1 MANDIVKGP
10 TAPEDNQQ
18 DRIAKFED
26 LTPAAKLD
34 QMNAVKDQFIAD
46 NRDDTARGFI
56 EVTDISFVRQDDG
69 KELYIVTVKEIDK
82 VNNIERDRKEF
93 YTIDSQTANLIN
105 VKQYSKQEIEHQ
117 NAVDHDLS
125 GKMAAKQKQL
135 EDAAN
140 RADKISMTDLEKA
153 EMAGEK
159 LGIPKEEVD
168 KDNSYEIK
176 NDGVKFSANVMP
188 SGTDSKEIRGNQ
200 LLDDNTTLNNL
211 IGKNYQYYKFIK
223 AINGQKM
230 VIGINAD
237 GSFEPVDANTLEV
250 LNVPTMNLIAENGQ
264 KVQDPVAVAFAFRVR
279 QYPTRAFGVY
289 NRGAEYGSFYAEGA
303 NQQGHMLGVKID
315 NVEPN
320 DIYPNTREIFQKDD
334 VHFEEIKTNA
344 ENNRNDDKDEI
355 LNSIN
360 GVAPEI
366 ISASEVMKLREDT
379 NIASNNW
386 NQLVKELDQDYA
398 KNPSIDYKKELYKRS
413 LEYAYENDTIT
424 GNEANELAEEYGI
437 EDVAPNDHEPDER
450 ELGSNP
456 YNHNNY

>member
-1 MANDIVKGP
+1 
-10 TAPEDNQQ
+10 
-18 DRIAKFED
+18 
-26 LTPAAKLD
+26 
-34 QMNAVKDQFIAD
+34 
-46 NRDDTARGFI
+46 
-56 EVTDISFVRQDDG
+56 
-69 KELYIVTVKEIDK
+69 
-82 VNNIERDRKEF
+82 
-93 YTIDSQTANLIN
+93 
-105 VKQYSKQEIEHQ
+105 
-117 NAVDHDLS
+117 
-125 GKMAAKQKQL
+125 
-135 EDAAN
+135 
-140 RADKISMTDLEKA
+140 
-153 EMAGEK
+153 
-159 LGIPKEEVD
+159 
-168 KDNSYEIK
+168 
-176 NDGVKFSANVMP
+176 MP

-223 AINGQKM
+223 AMNGQKM

-355 LNSIN
+355 LNSVN
-360 GVAPEI
+360 GVAPEVMP
-366 ISASEVMKLREDT
+366 ASEVNEIKRR
-379 NIASNNW
+379 
-386 NQLVKELDQDYA
+386 
-398 KNPSIDYKKELYKRS
+398 YKS
-413 LEYAYENDTIT
+413 C
-424 GNEANELAEEYGI
+424 
-437 EDVAPNDHEPDER
+437 
-450 ELGSNP
+450 S
-456 YNHNNY
+456 